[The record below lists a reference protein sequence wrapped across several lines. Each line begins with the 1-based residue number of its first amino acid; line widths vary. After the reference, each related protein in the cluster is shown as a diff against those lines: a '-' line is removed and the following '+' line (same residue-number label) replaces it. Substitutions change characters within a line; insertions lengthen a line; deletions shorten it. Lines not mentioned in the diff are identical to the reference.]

1 MAKRAKHRFSRCL
14 LGLLLACA
22 LVPVAAVVVAN
33 AATLLTTRDD
43 VHVISD
49 LEDYGADAVVVL
61 GASVLPDGTPS
72 DILKDRLETAVA
84 LYQAG
89 AARAIIVSG
98 DNRTSHYNESEA
110 MKRYCVEL
118 GVPSDDVYE
127 DHAGYSTY
135 ESMYRVK
142 QVFGC
147 KRVIVTT
154 QAYHLYR
161 ALFAVQGLGVE
172 ACGVA
177 SYQGV
182 YDNQDLY
189 SLREAAARTK
199 DFFQTIFRVPVE
211 AAGDAVDLA
220 RSGDL
225 T

>member
-1 MAKRAKHRFSRCL
+1 MQLA
-14 LGLLLACA
+14 LACV
-22 LVPVAAVVVAN
+22 LVPILTVAIAN
-33 AATLLTTRDD
+33 FATVLTTRDD
-43 VHVISD
+43 VHVIAD
-49 LEDYGADAVVVL
+49 VADYDADAVVVL

-118 GVPSDDVYE
+118 GVPSKDVYE

-135 ESMYRVK
+135 ESMYRARA
-142 QVFGC
+142 VFGC
-147 KRVIVTT
+147 DRIVVTT

-161 ALFAVQGLGVE
+161 ALFAAQGLGMQ
-172 ACGVA
+172 AAGVA
-177 SYQGV
+177 SDQGS
-182 YDNQDLY
+182 YDNQDYY
-189 SLREAAARTK
+189 SMREAVARTK
-199 DFFQTIFRVPVE
+199 DFFQTIARVPVG
-211 AAGDAVDLA
+211 AAGDAVNLSQ
-220 RSGDL
+220 SGDL